1 MTTRTTSRDQC
12 RLWIATLIHIG
23 LWVTLTGSELHA
35 QQSSEDLAT
44 TAANPLGNLMS
55 FPFQNN
61 TNFGIGT
68 FDRAS
73 NALNVQP
80 VIPLAGGRIITRTI
94 FPFVRLPDITSESG
108 SLSSGLGD
116 ILMTAFYV
124 PPGGGLTWGVGPVL
138 EVPSGGANRGSKKWS
153 AGISGVALAQP
164 GDWTLG
170 VLANNVWS
178 VAGDSDREAVNKGL
192 LQYFIVYQLGQG
204 WYVNSAPAIT
214 VNWKAA
220 NGQQW
225 VVPVG
230 AGGGKVIWFGKLPV
244 NFQAQ
249 AYYNA
254 VKPDLGADWTLR
266 VQVQFLLP
274 TNILGGGGS

>member
-1 MTTRTTSRDQC
+1 
-12 RLWIATLIHIG
+12 
-23 LWVTLTGSELHA
+23 
-35 QQSSEDLAT
+35 
-44 TAANPLGNLMS
+44 MS

-94 FPFVRLPDITSESG
+94 IPFVRIPDISSESG

-124 PPGGGLTWGVGPVL
+124 FPPSGGLIWGVGPVL